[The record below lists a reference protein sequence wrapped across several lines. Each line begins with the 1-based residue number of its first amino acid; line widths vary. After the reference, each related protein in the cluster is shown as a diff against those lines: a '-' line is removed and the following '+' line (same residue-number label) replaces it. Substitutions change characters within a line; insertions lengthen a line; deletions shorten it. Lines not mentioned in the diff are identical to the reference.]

1 VLSSFFGSN
10 YAFSTTS
17 SSLAG
22 VTRSFASFWDAA
34 NEAGMSRIYGGI
46 HFSFSNTDG
55 LATGTQVGDWT
66 LAAFDATND
75 TVPPKI
81 LLDQTSGLATSQ
93 DPTITGEIVTNFG
106 VTSLTVALDG
116 GTPSDVAVN
125 GDGTFALPLT
135 LRTDGSADGMHT
147 LTLVA
152 TDGGGLQGTQSF
164 SFDLATQPPRITLA
178 ASGVQDGGTLAA
190 GARLTG
196 TVTLPAGDS
205 ITALSYTFDGGVT
218 VPVAFDPTTGAFD
231 QALDLS
237 KLAVGATHVLTI
249 SATDAAGR
257 TTTQTLDNL
266 SLPFL
271 PLR

>member
-1 VLSSFFGSN
+1 M
-10 YAFSTTS
+10 
-17 SSLAG
+17 
-22 VTRSFASFWDAA
+22 TRSFTSFWDAA

-66 LAAFDATND
+66 LAAFDTSND

-81 LLDQTSGLATSQ
+81 LLDQTSGLATNQ

-106 VTSLTVALDG
+106 VASLTVSLDG
-116 GTPSDVAVN
+116 GTPSAVAVN
-125 GDGTFALPLT
+125 GDDTFALPIALP
-135 LRTDGSADGMHT
+135 TDGSADGMHT

-152 TDGGGLQGTQSF
+152 TDGGGLHGTQSF
-164 SFDLATQPPRITLA
+164 SFDLATQPPQITLA
-178 ASGVQDGGTLAA
+178 AAGVQDGGTLAA

-196 TVTLPAGDS
+196 AVTLPAGDT
-205 ITALSYTFDGGVT
+205 ITALSYAFDGGVI
-218 VPVAFDPTTGAFD
+218 VPVAFDPTTDAFD

-237 KLAVGATHVLTI
+237 KLAVGTHVLTI
-249 SATDAAGR
+249 SAADAAGN
-257 TTTQTLDNL
+257 TATQTLNNL

-271 PLR
+271 PPLTVIGITPRTAPTMSA